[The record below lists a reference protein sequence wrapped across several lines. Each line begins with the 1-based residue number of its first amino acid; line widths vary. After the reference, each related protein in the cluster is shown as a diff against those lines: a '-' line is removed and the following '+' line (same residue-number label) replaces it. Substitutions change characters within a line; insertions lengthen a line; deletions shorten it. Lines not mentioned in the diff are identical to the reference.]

1 MNWNDESRAN
11 GIYMLRAMVFDWTVP
26 PCVLTDSPQLAWCL
40 LINCTKT
47 YTPFHSTRPV
57 FHWIQ
62 QHQVI
67 VVGASQATAAD
78 KTTSDLLL
86 IIYDFCSPC
95 WPCIR
100 TYCLDLSVSYLWIS
114 SLPCLSRFSNF
125 VFCFATSS
133 IRFFG
138 IFVEWSMATSL
149 PCEPG
154 YRWEHQHFQ
163 LQLCW
168 ILKDPQQHSARLRPS
183 VERMAQK
190 TPAAFWMEDNLRP
203 PPSQYSRSIIK
214 LLIIEGPNLSLQ
226 QVSQVARS
234 NLWPERWQKCRT
246 LALNHGFK
254 QWKTS
259 IRHVTGVSNSRHPR
273 RRTMGTRLP
282 NSPGLL
288 MKYMNFYG
296 VLHQDCFTWPWKLP
310 RHWIFASHQQLSVST
325 VQWHCKA
332 QGFRRDAMA
341 THRAVGLRLEGQPE
355 IYKEKLIRT
364 YNLHLAKKCK
374 KISATLGRPSA
385 NSLVYSLD
393 TQRTSKT

>member
-1 MNWNDESRAN
+1 MSQEPMAFRCWEQWF
-11 GIYMLRAMVFDWTVP
+11 LTEQFHHVFRPILHSLHGVSLPTAQKHIRPHSIP
-26 PCVLTDSPQLAWCL
+26 PGLCSTGSSNIRWLLSEPHKQQL
-40 LINCTKT
+40 LIKPPLT
-47 YTPFHSTRPV
+47 YSWSSMIF
-57 FHWIQ
+57 
-62 QHQVI
+62 
-67 VVGASQATAAD
+67 
-78 KTTSDLLL
+78 
-86 IIYDFCSPC
+86 SPC
-95 WPCIR
+95 WLCIR
-100 TYCLDLSVSYLWIS
+100 TYCLDLSVYYLWIS
-114 SLPCLSRFSNF
+114 SLPSFCRVFRIMCSALQHLQFVSLGFLLSGPWLRHCHASRGTDENTSASN
-125 VFCFATSS
+125 CSCAESWRTCSS
-133 IRFFG
+133 IQQRC
-138 IFVEWSMATSL
+138 A
-149 PCEPG
+149 
-154 YRWEHQHFQ
+154 
-163 LQLCW
+163 LQLREW
-168 ILKDPQQHSARLRPS
+168 HRRHLQHSGW
-183 VERMAQK
+183 K
-190 TPAAFWMEDNLRP
+190 TTWGP
-203 PPSQYSRSIIK
+203 PPSRYSRSIIK

-355 IYKEKLIRT
+355 IYKKNSSELTAYTWQK
-364 YNLHLAKKCK
+364 N
-374 KISATLGRPSA
+374 ISNFWATLGQLS
-385 NSLVYSLD
+385 D
-393 TQRTSKT
+393 